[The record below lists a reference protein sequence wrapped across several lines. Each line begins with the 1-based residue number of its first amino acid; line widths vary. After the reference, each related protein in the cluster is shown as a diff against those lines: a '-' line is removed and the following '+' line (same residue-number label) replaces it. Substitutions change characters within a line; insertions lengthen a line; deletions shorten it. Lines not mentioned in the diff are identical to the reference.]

1 MYHHSEDPIGAVIE
15 ADKEWR
21 AQRITEA
28 QAAEKPRPMPRRSRD
43 LPQSTRE
50 IMAEMALL
58 DRTMAAEDNG
68 TPEPKETEFQKSVAR
83 PIEGTVIPPGIT
95 SKETA

>member
-1 MYHHSEDPIGAVIE
+1 
-15 ADKEWR
+15 
-21 AQRITEA
+21 
-28 QAAEKPRPMPRRSRD
+28 
-43 LPQSTRE
+43 
-50 IMAEMALL
+50 MAEMALL